1 MAYRKLG
8 RTSSQRKAMLR
19 DLTTDLLTKWL
30 VKCKFKNWTQHHNGT
45 EVTEDDKKDRAAE
58 IAKELSDNKKWKSHG
73 KGISIAELR
82 ALKLKIEDY
91 GKDEQLRFLIRDY
104 YNAMDEYVRMKN
116 INLFIQNRVFL

>member
-1 MAYRKLG
+1 M
-8 RTSSQRKAMLR
+8 
-19 DLTTDLLTKWL
+19 
-30 VKCKFKNWTQHHNGT
+30 
-45 EVTEDDKKDRAAE
+45 
-58 IAKELSDNKKWKSHG
+58 SDNKKWKSHG

-91 GKDEQLRFLIRDY
+91 GEDERLRSLIRDY